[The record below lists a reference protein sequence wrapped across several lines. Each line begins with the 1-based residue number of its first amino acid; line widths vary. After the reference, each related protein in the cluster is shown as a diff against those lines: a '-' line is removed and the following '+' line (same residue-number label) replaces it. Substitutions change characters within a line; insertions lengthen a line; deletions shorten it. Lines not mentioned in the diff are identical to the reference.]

1 MTTTVRSPQ
10 ASPTR
15 PRQRQRVFLAA
26 GLLLTG
32 LALVIFLSLTNGSV
46 ALTWPEL
53 VAAALRQGDTV
64 NQTILWDLRLPRVL
78 AALLVGA
85 ALGLAGALLQGMLRN
100 GLASPFLLGI
110 SAGAGLMVV
119 LVVGVG
125 LLQIWVPL
133 GAWLGAVVTTLL
145 VYLLARTGTT
155 LSVERLILGGV
166 AFSSFFGAIQS
177 LMLLMSP
184 DGQIQAALN
193 WLIGSLNGR
202 GWTEV
207 TLVGPGIL
215 VASIAGC
222 LLARQVNLLS
232 LGDDLATGLGTS
244 LLRSRCLI
252 GAVATL
258 LAAGG
263 GQHCGAGRFCR
274 SDCASWGAVAGG
286 HGLSAGAAVF
296 RFGGGIGTVRG
307 RPHGA
312 DGSGG
317 VASRGRYGH
326 VGSARIYLAVASSSD
341 AGRGLAMPLETRNL
355 AGGYGDRPIV
365 AAVNL
370 SLQTGEWLS
379 LLGANGSGKSTLLRL
394 MSRILKPQ
402 AGVAL
407 LDGRDIHHLSP
418 TVAAQ
423 KLALLPQ
430 QQTVPEGLT
439 VYQLVSL
446 GRSPHQP
453 WWQWELDA
461 DGREQVEQALHWT
474 EIVHYRDRPVI
485 ELSGGERQRAF
496 FGAGPGSRPQSA
508 AAGRTHHLSRF
519 ALPTS
524 AFGAA
529 ETAESSAR
537 ALDHHGAAR
546 H

>member
-10 ASPTR
+10 SPVKR
-15 PRQRQRVFLAA
+15 IRQRQRVGLAA
-26 GLLLTG
+26 VLLLAG

-53 VAAALRQGDTV
+53 VAAALRQGNTV

-258 LAAGG
+258 LAAGAVSIAGLVGFVGLIVPHGVRLLVGTDYRLVLPFSALG
-263 GQHCGAGRFCR
+263 GALVLSGADLMARTGPVELPVGVVT
-274 SDCASWGAVAGG
+274 AMLGAP
-286 HGLSAGAAVF
+286 VF
-296 RFGGGIGTVRG
+296 IWLLHRRRTRGGG
-307 RPHGA
+307 
-312 DGSGG
+312 
-317 VASRGRYGH
+317 
-326 VGSARIYLAVASSSD
+326 
-341 AGRGLAMPLETRNL
+341 
-355 AGGYGDRPIV
+355 
-365 AAVNL
+365 
-370 SLQTGEWLS
+370 
-379 LLGANGSGKSTLLRL
+379 
-394 MSRILKPQ
+394 
-402 AGVAL
+402 
-407 LDGRDIHHLSP
+407 
-418 TVAAQ
+418 
-423 KLALLPQ
+423 
-430 QQTVPEGLT
+430 
-439 VYQLVSL
+439 
-446 GRSPHQP
+446 
-453 WWQWELDA
+453 
-461 DGREQVEQALHWT
+461 
-474 EIVHYRDRPVI
+474 
-485 ELSGGERQRAF
+485 
-496 FGAGPGSRPQSA
+496 
-508 AAGRTHHLSRF
+508 
-519 ALPTS
+519 
-524 AFGAA
+524 
-529 ETAESSAR
+529 
-537 ALDHHGAAR
+537 
-546 H
+546 